1 MNSLTIC
8 DAPTICDPCTNLCSW
23 LKCFAV
29 SVLPRGYKVVE
40 GWRGGGMVGLKL
52 CLQPYSESSLLPP
65 LPPLPF
71 LPRPSWAGGNIAEI
85 VYHVANGS
93 VLIIAVRVKRT
104 VWKKGAGNRNAKWE
118 WHASFVFTNGG
129 RRSDESTLIV
139 PSDNFEN
146 SPKLW

>member
-1 MNSLTIC
+1 
-8 DAPTICDPCTNLCSW
+8 
-23 LKCFAV
+23 
-29 SVLPRGYKVVE
+29 
-40 GWRGGGMVGLKL
+40 MVGLKL

-104 VWKKGAGNRNAKWE
+104 VWKKGRETGMQSGSGTPHLCSRTEAEEVMKA
-118 WHASFVFTNGG
+118 H
-129 RRSDESTLIV
+129 
-139 PSDNFEN
+139 
-146 SPKLW
+146 